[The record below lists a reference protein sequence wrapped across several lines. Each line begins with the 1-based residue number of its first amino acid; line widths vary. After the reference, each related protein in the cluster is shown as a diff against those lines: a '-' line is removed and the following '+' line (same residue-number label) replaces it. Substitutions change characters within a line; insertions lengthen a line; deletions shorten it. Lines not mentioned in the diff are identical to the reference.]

1 MTLCENSDE
10 FLIGSYTKAGVCDFN
25 NFFMNDKASRLNERE
40 DTVVST
46 HIIFVSYA
54 ATYVNGEGEKKGKCL

>member
-1 MTLCENSDE
+1 MRL
-10 FLIGSYTKAGVCDFN
+10 LK
-25 NFFMNDKASRLNERE
+25 FFMNDKASRLNEWE

-54 ATYVNGEGEKKGKCL
+54 TTCVNGGEGTGKIFVITLLSL